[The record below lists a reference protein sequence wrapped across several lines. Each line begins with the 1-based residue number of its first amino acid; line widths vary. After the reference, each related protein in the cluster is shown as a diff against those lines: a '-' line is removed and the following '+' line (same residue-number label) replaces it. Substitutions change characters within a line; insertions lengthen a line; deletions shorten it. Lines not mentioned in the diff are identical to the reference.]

1 MYVSFS
7 SGITLGNS
15 FFGNNEAGDDGGVVF
30 AQYSSSVT
38 VDNSIFDNNVAHRYI
53 MVELY

>member
-7 SGITLGNS
+7 SGITVGNS

-38 VDNSIFDNNVAHRYI
+38 VDNSVFDNNVAHRY